1 MLKAM
6 SHSCRVL
13 VMERIHHLLHESG
26 SGRGG
31 EGLAGECGLM
41 MIDISY
47 VVHMIIILLYT
58 AKVNKIA

>member
-1 MLKAM
+1 
-6 SHSCRVL
+6 
-13 VMERIHHLLHESG
+13 MERIHHLLHESG